1 MGIFLCESESMV
13 DRVSEGPVGA
23 WGGFG
28 SFVLTAFGWR
38 FEAHAPRPCPPPRVL
53 APVVSEATPPGTED
67 VDVGSLWRPGEVG
80 AAPG

>member
-38 FEAHAPRPCPPPRVL
+38 RLGGLKR
-53 APVVSEATPPGTED
+53 TPPGHAPP
-67 VDVGSLWRPGEVG
+67 PGC
-80 AAPG
+80 